1 MYAVHTDVEMAEGAT
16 AAGDVGGKRARA
28 SDFLD

>member
-1 MYAVHTDVEMAEGAT
+1 MYAIHTDVEMADGA
-16 AAGDVGGKRARA
+16 AHVGEMGGKRARA

>member
-1 MYAVHTDVEMAEGAT
+1 MYAVRTDVEMADGA
-16 AAGDVGGKRARA
+16 AQVGEVGGKRARA